1 MFVSLLIAGLD
12 ERLFAA
18 ARTDNEDL
26 LLEVFKSKGKFD
38 INAKDG

>member
-1 MFVSLLIAGLD
+1 MFVCWLIAGLD

-26 LLEVFKSKGKFD
+26 LLEVFKSKSKFD